1 MAYLKDFPVDRLK
14 IDRSFV
20 DNLENEPAKKPIL
33 KAIVALGQSLGLKVI
48 AEGVETA
55 YEHDHLRTMG
65 CDELQGYY
73 FSKPLS
79 AAAFEKL
86 LREPAT

>member
-20 DNLENEPAKKPIL
+20 DNLEFEPAKKPIL

-48 AEGVETA
+48 AEGVETR
-55 YEHDHLRTMG
+55 YEHDHLRSMG
-65 CDELQGYY
+65 CDELQGYF
-73 FSKPLS
+73 FSKPLTS
-79 AAAFEKL
+79 EAFERL
-86 LREPAT
+86 LVEMA